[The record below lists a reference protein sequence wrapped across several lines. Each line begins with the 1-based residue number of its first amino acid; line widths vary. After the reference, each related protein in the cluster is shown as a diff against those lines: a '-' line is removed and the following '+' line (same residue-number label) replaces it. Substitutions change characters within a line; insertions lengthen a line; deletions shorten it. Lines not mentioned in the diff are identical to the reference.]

1 MKTGK
6 KFTLIEL
13 LIVIAI
19 IAILAG
25 MLLPALRSARSKAR
39 NITCVSNLKQQGILM
54 QEYGLENEDFCG
66 SHDPNFEYVS
76 QVVPH
81 NEPYSTSRFKKPSGV
96 YFCPEIRLSPDPNAT
111 YASSYVLTTGE
122 QGGAV
127 KKANEPRKL
136 REIRPDM
143 DRETG
148 KLWNFYYTFLSKRE
162 GIVVNDLSENKGYL
176 LRFRPAPK
184 RPVIQSAIPPE
195 VAEQPL
201 Q

>member
-1 MKTGK
+1 MKFQRYATALFGALALVFLASGCTVPVMATGK
-6 KFTLIEL
+6 YTAEDPGREDYAAVYQDKIFLHIKAPEL
-13 LIVIAI
+13 HSGRA
-19 IAILAG
+19 AYWDWAG
-25 MLLPALRSARSKAR
+25 
-39 NITCVSNLKQQGILM
+39 
-54 QEYGLENEDFCG
+54 
-66 SHDPNFEYVS
+66 
-76 QVVPH
+76 
-81 NEPYSTSRFKKPSGV
+81 
-96 YFCPEIRLSPDPNAT
+96 T
-111 YASSYVLTTGE
+111 YELT
-122 QGGAV
+122 GAG
-127 KKANEPRKL
+127 
-136 REIRPDM
+136 EIRPDM

>member
-1 MKTGK
+1 MKSYR
-6 KFTLIEL
+6 F
-13 LIVIAI
+13 
-19 IAILAG
+19 LA
-25 MLLPALRSARSKAR
+25 L
-39 NITCVSNLKQQGILM
+39 
-54 QEYGLENEDFCG
+54 F
-66 SHDPNFEYVS
+66 
-76 QVVPH
+76 
-81 NEPYSTSRFKKPSGV
+81 SGV
-96 YFCPEIRLSPDPNAT
+96 LSLLFALTGCTVPVMATGRYTAEDPGREDYAVVYQDKIFLHIKAPELHSGRAAYWDWAGT
-111 YASSYVLTTGE
+111 YELT
-122 QGGAV
+122 GAG
-127 KKANEPRKL
+127 
-136 REIRPDM
+136 EIRPDM